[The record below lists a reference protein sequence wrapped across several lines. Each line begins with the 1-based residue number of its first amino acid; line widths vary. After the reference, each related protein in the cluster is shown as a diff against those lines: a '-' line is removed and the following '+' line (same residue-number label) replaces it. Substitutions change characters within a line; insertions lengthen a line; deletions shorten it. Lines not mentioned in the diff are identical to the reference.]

1 MDLHFNE
8 KRILLKERIMEFVE
22 KEIPREYARE
32 FDKKDRFPFELI
44 KKLSGR
50 GFMRLNI
57 PVEYG
62 GMGGDIMDTMIVYEE
77 ISKRLPVLC
86 WAMGNIALYGNE
98 IISINGSRQ
107 QKEAYLPKLAGG
119 EIMFSFAITEPNAGS
134 DAANISTKAVL
145 KDGFYW
151 INGSKMFITGAGVAD
166 YTITFARTGESRYG
180 GITSFI
186 VDTRSEGYSARPIKK
201 LGYHGSNTC
210 EVIYD
215 NVRVK
220 PGDILGGESGLNM
233 GWQQEMKL
241 LNQERLVLSSCALGI
256 GQAAL
261 DDAIQLAREN
271 FRHRQSRDQY
281 QAIQHRLA
289 EMATELEAARQ
300 LVYYAAWKETRR
312 IQCVK
317 ETSMSKYFAA
327 ETAKK
332 VIMQGINI
340 LGPGGSSMGH
350 DMQRY
355 LRDVLIL
362 SIGGGTTQIQK
373 NIVARALGV

>member
-1 MDLHFNE
+1 MDFRFNE
-8 KRILLKERIMEFVE
+8 KRSALKEKIREFVE
-22 KEIPREYARE
+22 KEIPREHARE
-32 FDKKDRFPFELI
+32 LDKRDEFPHELI
-44 KKLSGR
+44 KKLSQQ
-50 GFMRLNI
+50 GFMRINI
-57 PVEYG
+57 PEEYG
-62 GMGGDIMDTMIVYEE
+62 GMGGDVIDTMIVYEE
-77 ISKRLPVLC
+77 ISRRLPVLS

-98 IISINGSRQ
+98 IISLNGSRE
-107 QKEAYLPKLAGG
+107 QKESYLPRLAKG
-119 EIMFSFAITEPNAGS
+119 EVMFSFAITEPNAGS
-134 DAANISTKAVL
+134 DAANISTKAAY
-145 KDGFYW
+145 KDGYFW

-186 VDTRSEGYSARPIKK
+186 VDTKSEGYSARPIKK

-215 NVRVK
+215 NVKVP
-220 PGDILGGESGLNM
+220 PGNILGGESGLNK

-261 DDAIQLAREN
+261 EDAVEFAKEN

-281 QAIQHRLA
+281 QSIQHRLV

-300 LVYYAAWKETRR
+300 LAYYAAWKETQR
-312 IQCVK
+312 IECVK

-332 VIMQGINI
+332 VVMQGINI
-340 LGPGGSSMGH
+340 LGPYGPVMAH

-373 NIVARALGV
+373 NIVAKTLGL